1 MVEQQDVT
9 PRWQDGRPR
18 QASLVR
24 WVHFWLFSYFF
35 GRLAISGGWLSQRL
49 NYGRP
54 AVDCEHVEV
63 PMLPVVEG
71 VGRASFHT
79 ALSNILLFPF
89 TMALYLLTVNRV
101 NIAAA
106 IAVEVMLLALNVRFL
121 SANVRLARTPSS
133 MTAWRVFKVSAQYLF
148 VALILIVMRHLL

>member
-1 MVEQQDVT
+1 
-9 PRWQDGRPR
+9 
-18 QASLVR
+18 
-24 WVHFWLFSYFF
+24 
-35 GRLAISGGWLSQRL
+35 
-49 NYGRP
+49 
-54 AVDCEHVEV
+54 
-63 PMLPVVEG
+63 
-71 VGRASFHT
+71 
-79 ALSNILLFPF
+79 
-89 TMALYLLTVNRV
+89 MALYLLTVNRV